1 MSIYLLDKT
10 LQIDISYECED
21 MELEDNICISV
32 IERCPPAEKLLR
44 SGQTH
49 LYLTPT
55 EARILGESLLEAAD
69 LSESGLRS

>member
-21 MELEDNICISV
+21 KELEDNICISV

-44 SGQTH
+44 AGRTH
-49 LYLTPT
+49 LFLTPT

-69 LSESGLRS
+69 LSESGRRS